1 MIRKLKYKF
10 VILAM
15 TALFALLL
23 AIVTGMNIINYT
35 SVVKESDSVLSL
47 LTQNRGKFPET
58 VGRPNDKLPP
68 KFSPETPYESR
79 YFTVFF
85 NKANDITDVD
95 IRKIASVDKEKAIEL
110 AEKII
115 EENKIKGFVGEYRYM
130 TVSDPNGMHI
140 TFLDCGRRLD
150 SFHRFLISSVVMS
163 TIGLAI
169 VLIVILILSDRII
182 RPIAEAYEKQKQFIT
197 DAGHEIKT
205 PLTVINANVD
215 ILETELGEDNE
226 SLGDIKVQVKRLKTL
241 TEDLVML
248 SRMEEA
254 ENKLQKI
261 EFPISEV
268 VMETADA
275 FRTLAENENKE
286 FICTIE
292 PMLTF
297 NGNDKAIRQLVS
309 VFLDNALKYSQNG
322 GRIELTLARQ
332 NRTII
337 LSVFNTTDFEINSEQ
352 LKYVFDRFYRTD
364 ASRNSESGGHGI
376 GLSVAKAIVTNHSGK
391 INAATKDGKSFLVT
405 AYFPI

>member
-47 LTQNRGKFPET
+47 LSQNRGKFPET